1 MTIVWLLLAI
11 VYLAYGLVRGS
22 VPARAASGM
31 LLAVTTAKVGIFDLA
46 GVTGLWRALSFICLG
61 AILIGIGMIYQ
72 KLIFQAHR
80 PRPPEEAEVEETN
93 A

>member
-1 MTIVWLLLAI
+1 LLLAI

-61 AILIGIGMIYQ
+61 AVLIGIGMIYQ
-72 KLIFQAHR
+72 KLIFQARR
-80 PRPPEEAEVEETN
+80 PRPPETA
-93 A
+93 AFPADQQ